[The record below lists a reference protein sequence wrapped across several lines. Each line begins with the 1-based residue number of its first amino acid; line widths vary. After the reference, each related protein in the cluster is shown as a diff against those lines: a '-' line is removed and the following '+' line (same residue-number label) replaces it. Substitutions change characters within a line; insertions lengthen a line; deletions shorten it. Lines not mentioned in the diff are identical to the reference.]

1 MTNIKDTDLRATGV
15 KEISSSNYEVEY
27 YHNWIYESPLYL
39 VFNGVDA
46 YFLSISEYSI
56 EEKYLIFAPTDKNKD
71 ILKKYKKLWDTI
83 REEISK
89 IS

>member
-1 MTNIKDTDLRATGV
+1 MTNIKDTDLRAIGV

-27 YHNWIYESPLYL
+27 YHNWIYDSPLYL